1 MNNTSKESDFEAA
14 RTAIKHSFANIR
26 NKSIII
32 SIQKIASF
40 KCYYGG
46 CLQLKMSI
54 TDVMKFIKPI
64 HEMIRTLNKTEKSQY
79 LRDKIR
85 SCLVFKEGYKNAIC
99 CWKIGEAPDKVISGV
114 CRDCFTS
121 MYEIGLT
128 KLKLYV
134 KEIKNRVCSPCLE
147 SFVDKSKPPSICE
160 LRQVQHHLTTY
171 AGHSLSNS
179 QKIALLCPDTALARA
194 SCTWMNKYFGLI
206 GDYQPNK
213 LEIHLEPV
221 DKLAVSMQCYSCFS

>member
-1 MNNTSKESDFEAA
+1 MFVKIQIFTFEFFWNLFFNLIVRMNNTWKESDFEAD

-85 SCLVFKEGYKNAIC
+85 SCLVFKEGYKNA
-99 CWKIGEAPDKVISGV
+99 
-114 CRDCFTS
+114 
-121 MYEIGLT
+121 MT
-128 KLKLYV
+128 KLSQEFV
-134 KEIKNRVCSPCLE
+134 EIVLQ
-147 SFVDKSKPPSICE
+147 VYMKSVW
-160 LRQVQHHLTTY
+160 Q
-171 AGHSLSNS
+171 N
-179 QKIALLCPDTALARA
+179 
-194 SCTWMNKYFGLI
+194 
-206 GDYQPNK
+206 
-213 LEIHLEPV
+213 
-221 DKLAVSMQCYSCFS
+221 